1 MTEQQLDRELEEL
14 AYSLLR
20 DPDESGF
27 PEDPEL
33 MTDEELAQ
41 ALLELCGGNDP
52 QPNTEDQ

>member
-14 AYSLLR
+14 AYSLLN

-41 ALLELCGGNDP
+41 ALSELCGCDE
-52 QPNTEDQ
+52 PNTEDQ